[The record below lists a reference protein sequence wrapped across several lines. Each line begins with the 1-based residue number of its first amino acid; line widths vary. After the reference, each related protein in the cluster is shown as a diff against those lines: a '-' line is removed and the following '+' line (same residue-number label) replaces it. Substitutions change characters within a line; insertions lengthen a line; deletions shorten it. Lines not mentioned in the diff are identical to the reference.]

1 MARLHIVRHGQT
13 VWNLEHRM
21 QGRENSPLT
30 EKGKEQ
36 ANRACQK
43 LDKFSFSAAYT
54 SSSGRAVE
62 TAEIILKNRDISA
75 IHDTSLMEIALGEY
89 EGRLVDDINTESPG
103 VMEDFFERPEM
114 FVARGG
120 ESFEQLI
127 ARAWQSLNSIAEKHP
142 GEDVL
147 VVTHCAFIK
156 AFLSHI
162 QGLSLREFWHP
173 PMVENCSHTIV
184 VKNPEGNFEIEQYAG
199 LLDW

>member
-1 MARLHIVRHGQT
+1 M
-13 VWNLEHRM
+13 
-21 QGRENSPLT
+21 
-30 EKGKEQ
+30 
-36 ANRACQK
+36 
-43 LDKFSFSAAYT
+43 
-54 SSSGRAVE
+54 E
-62 TAEIILKNRDISA
+62 TADILLKNRDMEA
-75 IHDTSLMEIALGEY
+75 VPDAGLMEIALGEY
-89 EGRLVDDINTESPG
+89 EGRQVSEIRTTVPG
-103 VMEDFFERPEM
+103 AMENFFERPDM
-114 FVARGG
+114 FVADGG

-127 ARAWQSLNSIAEKHP
+127 ARAWQSLNAIAERHS

-184 VKNPEGNFEIEQYAG
+184 VKKSDGNFEIEQYAG